1 MRSDGIRGT
10 DKAEQGDPEAAELG
24 LSGAPG
30 AVPARVRRNIR
41 RWTAGEWRR
50 TFSENMDKQHR
61 ARRAASGR
69 VMFLRD
75 CLGTEIVKSPRK
87 LEKDRENGI
96 RKTLIN
102 QWFQDFL
109 QSMERLFF
117 SFVMRRSPVQVR
129 QGADEWSPS

>member
-61 ARRAASGR
+61 TRRAASGR
-69 VMFLRD
+69 VMFFRD
-75 CLGTEIVKSPRK
+75 CLGTEIVKSPQK
-87 LEKDRENGI
+87 L
-96 RKTLIN
+96 
-102 QWFQDFL
+102 
-109 QSMERLFF
+109 
-117 SFVMRRSPVQVR
+117 
-129 QGADEWSPS
+129 